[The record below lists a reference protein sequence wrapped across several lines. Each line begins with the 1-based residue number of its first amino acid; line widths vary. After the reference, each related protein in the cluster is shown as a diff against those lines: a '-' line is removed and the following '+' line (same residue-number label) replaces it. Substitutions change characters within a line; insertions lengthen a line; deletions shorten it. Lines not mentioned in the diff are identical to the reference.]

1 MTVKELINKLNEVEN
16 KDLPIF
22 IYNENDIYNFEVD
35 DNLIDR
41 VDLNLLDQFRFN
53 YSREINNENN

>member
-35 DNLIDR
+35 DNLTDR

-53 YSREINNENN
+53 YSKEINNENN